1 MQYIHPCG
9 SVFRGK
15 RKPQHPSKV
24 FIDFLLSVLK
34 VVVTR
39 PFNIK
44 HKKAGFVA
52 SKN

>member
-9 SVFRGK
+9 SVFCGK
-15 RKPQHPSKV
+15 RKPQRLSKV

-34 VVVTR
+34 VVTR
-39 PFNIK
+39 PFNTK
-44 HKKAGFVA
+44 RKKAGFVA